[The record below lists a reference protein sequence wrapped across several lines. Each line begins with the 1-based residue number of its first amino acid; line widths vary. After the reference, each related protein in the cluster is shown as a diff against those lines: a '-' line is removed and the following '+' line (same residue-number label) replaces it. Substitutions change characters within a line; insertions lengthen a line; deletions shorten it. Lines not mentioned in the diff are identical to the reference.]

1 MLNLTAPQ
9 MTVLVGG
16 LRALGAGG
24 GKHGVLTDR
33 PGTLTPTAGQM
44 VNITRDQEGIDP
56 SHGLRVAV
64 RGGGC
69 SGFEYALD
77 FENEARESDWVY
89 EQGDLK
95 VYIDAVSAR
104 YLQGTSIDYVLGN
117 TGAGFKFNNP
127 NAVGTCGCGSSFA
140 V

>member
-1 MLNLTAPQ
+1 MENIEQTQSQPLHSEPPQ
-9 MTVLVGG
+9 EDVPV
-16 LRALGAGG
+16 
-24 GKHGVLTDR
+24 
-33 PGTLTPTAGQM
+33 TLTPKAIEM
-44 VNITRDQEGIDP
+44 VKITRDQEGIDA

-77 FENEARESDWVY
+77 FDNEPRDNDWVY

-95 VYIDAVSAR
+95 VFVDAVSAR
-104 YLQGTSIDYVLGN
+104 YLQGTSIDYSLGMA
-117 TGAGFKFNNP
+117 GAGFKFNNP
-127 NAVGTCGCGSSFA
+127 NAAGSCGCGSSFA

>member
-1 MLNLTAPQ
+1 MENIEQAQSQTAPSVPPQ
-9 MTVLVGG
+9 EDVPV
-16 LRALGAGG
+16 
-24 GKHGVLTDR
+24 
-33 PGTLTPTAGQM
+33 TLTPKAVQM
-44 VNITRDQEGIDP
+44 VKITRDQEGIDP

-95 VYIDAVSAR
+95 VFIDAVSAR

>member
-1 MLNLTAPQ
+1 MENIEQAQSQTSPSAPPQ
-9 MTVLVGG
+9 EDVPV
-16 LRALGAGG
+16 
-24 GKHGVLTDR
+24 
-33 PGTLTPTAGQM
+33 TLTPKAVQM
-44 VNITRDQEGIDP
+44 VKITRDQEGIDP

-77 FENEARESDWVY
+77 FENETRESDWVY

-127 NAVGTCGCGSSFA
+127 NASGTCGCGSSFA

>member
-1 MLNLTAPQ
+1 MEQSAQ
-9 MTVLVGG
+9 I
-16 LRALGAGG
+16 
-24 GKHGVLTDR
+24 
-33 PGTLTPTAGQM
+33 PTASAASPVTEEVPVTITSKAVEM
-44 VNITRDQEGIDP
+44 VKITREQEGIDP
-56 SHGLRVAV
+56 GFGLRVAV

-77 FENEARESDWVY
+77 FENQARPNDHCYDQGGLTVY
-89 EQGDLK
+89 
-95 VYIDAVSAR
+95 VDAVSAR
-104 YLQGTSIDYVLGN
+104 YLNGTSIDYVLGA

>member
-1 MLNLTAPQ
+1 MENIEQAQSQTAQSVPPQ
-9 MTVLVGG
+9 EDVPV
-16 LRALGAGG
+16 
-24 GKHGVLTDR
+24 
-33 PGTLTPTAGQM
+33 TLTPKAVQM
-44 VNITRDQEGIDP
+44 VKITRDQEGIDP

-77 FENEARESDWVY
+77 FENEARENDWVY

-104 YLQGTSIDYVLGN
+104 YLQGTNIDYVLGN

-127 NAVGTCGCGSSFA
+127 NASGTCGCGSSFA

>member
-1 MLNLTAPQ
+1 MENIEQAQSQTVPSAPPQ
-9 MTVLVGG
+9 EDVPV
-16 LRALGAGG
+16 
-24 GKHGVLTDR
+24 
-33 PGTLTPTAGQM
+33 TLTPKAVQM
-44 VNITRDQEGIDP
+44 VKITRDQEGIAP

-77 FENEARESDWVY
+77 FENEARDNDWVY

-95 VYIDAVSAR
+95 VFIDAVSAR